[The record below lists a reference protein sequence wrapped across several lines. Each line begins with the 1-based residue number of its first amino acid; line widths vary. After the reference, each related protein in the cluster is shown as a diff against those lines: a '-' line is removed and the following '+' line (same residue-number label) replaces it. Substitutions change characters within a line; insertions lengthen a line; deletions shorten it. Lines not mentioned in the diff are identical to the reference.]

1 MNRLLLLLGLVLLQV
16 SPELTGHSRIPTERQ
31 HVMDEAEVDSLMP
44 TTGAL
49 VPVWVE
55 ALEGVPAAAADR
67 EAFLKGFRG
76 RFREREA
83 PGERLARR
91 DGTWRPDAKLALPL
105 RLADEP
111 EERNAWTARVRLDWQ
126 APRDSAADS
135 TARAWPGLAARVT
148 VTALAPED
156 ASPRAA
162 AARTLALHA
171 PRVEWLRFPAG
182 HPVDAP
188 YHQLVGRQ
196 VAAVVMEA
204 VQRARG
210 ELGEDRRVRLER
222 TTRLAPPEAAARP
235 APPAR

>member
-111 EERNAWTARVRLDWQ
+111 EERNAWTAR
-126 APRDSAADS
+126 
-135 TARAWPGLAARVT
+135 AWPGLAARVT

>member
-1 MNRLLLLLGLVLLQV
+1 MNRLLFLFGLVLLQV
-16 SPELTGHSRIPTERQ
+16 SPELSGHPNIPAERP
-31 HVMDEAEVDSLMP
+31 HTMDEAEVDSLAP

-49 VPVWVE
+49 VPVWIE
-55 ALEGVPAAAADR
+55 AIEGVPAAPAER

-83 PGERLARR
+83 PGERFARR
-91 DGTWRPDAKLALPL
+91 ERAWKPDAPLFLPL

-111 EERNAWTARVRLDWQ
+111 GEKGAWTVRVRLEWR
-126 APRDSAADS
+126 APRDSTADS

-148 VTALAPED
+148 VTASAPEV
-156 ASPRAA
+156 ASAGALARATA
-162 AARTLALHA
+162 PAA
-171 PRVEWLRFPAG
+171 PREEWLRFPAG

-188 YHQLVGRQ
+188 YRQLAGRQ

-210 ELGEDRRVRLER
+210 ELGEDRRLRLEQ
-222 TTRLAPPEAAARP
+222 TVRLAPAVR
-235 APPAR
+235 